1 MQQINHG
8 SFDANEQQ
16 VLEILQEL
24 GVSDFSLENL
34 PILSDGV
41 VEGIYSFAYNYYEKG
56 FYEEAEV
63 LFRLLTA
70 LRMRSSKY
78 WKGLGAAFQMRKK
91 YPEAIEAY
99 GWAAVND
106 KELTDPYPHFH
117 AAECLYSSNE
127 IKRGLQALNSAKA
140 IAIKQGC
147 YQTFLSQ
154 LEFLESIWKKKVK
167 S

>member
-1 MQQINHG
+1 MQQMNH
-8 SFDANEQQ
+8 DYLDVNEQQ
-16 VLEILQEL
+16 VRAILEEL
-24 GVSDFSLENL
+24 AVSDVSVENL
-34 PILSDGV
+34 PALSDGV
-41 VEGIYSFAYNYYEKG
+41 VEGIYSFAYTYYEKG
-56 FYEEAEV
+56 LYEEAEV

-70 LRMRSSKY
+70 LRMRSVKY

-106 KELTDPYPHFH
+106 KELADPYPHFH

-147 YQTFLSQ
+147 YQTLLSQ
-154 LEFLESIWKKKVK
+154 LEFLENVWKKKVK